1 MSNESISTNKLTIGY
16 RDPHSEVR
24 VQTDLTFSLQTGEM
38 VCMLGPNG
46 CGKSTLL
53 RTLAGLQPAIEGE
66 FRIQNSDV
74 SIQNSDVRSQTSK
87 EVALVLTERLSMD
100 NTTVHDVV
108 AMGRYPYTSFLGGL
122 TDEDERII
130 AESLEKVGFKNSD
143 VRSQSS
149 DVRNQNSDV
158 RSQSSDVR
166 SQSSDVRSQSS
177 DVRNQSSDV
186 AKTFFNAHSDGEKQ
200 RILIAKALAQQTP
213 IILLDEPTA
222 HLDLPHRILVL
233 RLLRQLA
240 HEQGKTVLISTHE
253 LDLALALSDRILLMT
268 PGKGVQLD
276 TAENLRKSDAF
287 TRAFGMDIF
296 HPLGG

>member
-1 MSNESISTNKLTIGY
+1 MSNVSISTNKLTIGY
-16 RDPHSEVR
+16 ADRGRKPSAVSR
-24 VQTDLTFSLQTGEM
+24 QKIVQADLTFSLYKGEM

-53 RTLAGLQPAIEGE
+53 HTLAGLQPALEGTY
-66 FRIQNSDV
+66 QLSASSDLHQKAEK
-74 SIQNSDVRSQTSK
+74 S
-87 EVALVLTERLSMD
+87 VALVLTERMSME

-108 AMGRYPYTSFLGGL
+108 AMGRYPYTSFLDGL
-122 TDEDERII
+122 SDEDERII
-130 AESLEKVGFKNSD
+130 KESLREVGFANAEEVSE
-143 VRSQSS
+143 S
-149 DVRNQNSDV
+149 
-158 RSQSSDVR
+158 
-166 SQSSDVRSQSS
+166 
-177 DVRNQSSDV
+177 
-186 AKTFFNAHSDGEKQ
+186 FFNAHSDGEKQ

-253 LDLALALSDRILLMT
+253 LDLALTLSDRILLMT

-276 TAENLRKSDAF
+276 TAEELKKKDAF
-287 TRAFGMDIF
+287 TSAFGMDIF
-296 HPLGG
+296 HPLG

>member
-1 MSNESISTNKLTIGY
+1 VSNESISTNKLTIGY

-24 VQTDLTFSLQTGEM
+24 VQSDLTFSLQTGEM

-66 FRIQNSDV
+66 FRIQNSEF
-74 SIQNSDVRSQTSK
+74 SIQNSDVRTQKSK

-130 AESLEKVGFKNSD
+130 AESLEKVGF
-143 VRSQSS
+143 
-149 DVRNQNSDV
+149 
-158 RSQSSDVR
+158 QSSDVR
-166 SQSSDVRSQSS
+166 SQNSE
-177 DVRNQSSDV
+177 V

-276 TAENLRKSDAF
+276 TAENLRNSDAF
-287 TRAFGMDIF
+287 TQAFGMDIF